1 VIDEIII
8 DSEFESKIPPLTDE
22 EFEQLEANIL
32 EEGAVIHPLILWNGI
47 LVDGHNRYHIV
58 ERYPQIKYTTY
69 DKHFDDRF
77 AAIAWICRN
86 QLGRRNLTPEQKKY
100 LIGKQYEAEKA
111 THGGERHIEHD
122 DHGRFTSSSQNGNL
136 RSKEKTCER
145 IARENGISKNTVIRA
160 EQFSKAVDIAEE
172 AVPGIRQE
180 ILSGDIK
187 PTERELSAIA
197 RASPEERSELV
208 DQLREPKRPSRK
220 KAPEIQKIEEISEK
234 MLSQQGDGGIEAMI
248 YELDDALDSLM
259 FRWSLCFESYCQYLS
274 DAQCRASIMELIRKG
289 LEYFEKTK
297 GGLIDND

>member
-1 VIDEIII
+1 MIDEIII
-8 DSEFESKIPPLTDE
+8 DPEFESKIPPLTDE
-22 EFEQLEANIL
+22 ELEHLEANIL
-32 EEGAVIHPLILWNGI
+32 EEGAVIHPLVLWNGI

-100 LIGKQYEAEKA
+100 LIGKQYEAEKSSYGA
-111 THGGERHIEHD
+111 NKGFRGNQYCEMV
-122 DHGRFTSSSQNGNL
+122 SSQNGNL
-136 RSKEKTCER
+136 PKKEKTCER

-160 EQFSKAVDIAEE
+160 EQFSKAVDIADE

-197 RASPEERSELV
+197 RASPEDRSELV